1 MGGIG
6 MKKNC
11 VRIILLSFIAVHL
24 LAACSSKGS
33 QSVNG
38 NIPQKAEKKDELKG
52 QLKLYK
58 DFLQDKISSED
69 RKDKESHYLRDY
81 CNVVV
86 PEEDKDGIRYDLF
99 DMTGDGI
106 PELHVLT
113 DISYSVHT
121 IEGNRLVEWFDGD
134 RYCRPLDN
142 GAILQQVDS
151 NDTTYIV
158 LNAKGEEVFWTWFG
172 KSGNDYRFSTGGDDV
187 KLSKS
192 QWEKLTEPFLSIGS
206 DEITWKA
213 YTNIDF

>member
-1 MGGIG
+1 

-11 VRIILLSFIAVHL
+11 VRIILLLFIAFHL
-24 LAACSSKGS
+24 LAACSSKSS

-38 NIPQKAEKKDELKG
+38 NIPQKAEKKDELKE

-58 DFLQDKISSED
+58 NFLQDKISSED
-69 RKDKESHYLRDY
+69 REAKESHYLRDY
-81 CNVVV
+81 CNVLV
-86 PEEDKDGIRYDLF
+86 PGKDKHGIRYALF

-106 PELHVLT
+106 PELHILT

-121 IEGNRLVEWFDGD
+121 IEKNRLVEWFAGD
-134 RYCRPLDN
+134 RYCSPLNN
-142 GAILQQVDS
+142 GAILQQVES
-151 NDTTYIV
+151 NDIGYIV
-158 LNAKGEEVFWTWFG
+158 LDSKGEEVFWVWFG

-187 KLSKS
+187 KLSKG

-213 YTNIDF
+213 YRNIDF

>member
-1 MGGIG
+1 M
-6 MKKNC
+6 
-11 VRIILLSFIAVHL
+11 RY
-24 LAACSSKGS
+24 
-33 QSVNG
+33 
-38 NIPQKAEKKDELKG
+38 EL
-52 QLKLYK
+52 
-58 DFLQDKISSED
+58 
-69 RKDKESHYLRDY
+69 
-81 CNVVV
+81 C
-86 PEEDKDGIRYDLF
+86 DL
-99 DMTGDGI
+99 TGDGLA
-106 PELHVLT
+106 ELHVLT